1 MIKFDITDKDI
12 KNMFQYI
19 ESIDKYDDVSIP
31 EIMKRRQGR
40 GRKPADLS
48 LINKLRAKEMND
60 IAIYV
65 AIFLSKET
73 TNKWSIEDIESVLE
87 NRNFIDETLI
97 PLLEKENK
105 QTLDLTEEQKKELA
119 YKIQTNI
126 LQNEKETI
134 TMIGNYI
141 TERRNKNTI
150 FVHQLSQQ
158 QLESIFNLIKDCFE
172 IFERLIKDFNISNYL
187 NYQQDDNNLTTT
199 YSFMNNLINISLSTE
214 ITSSIEELTDLI
226 NSNELNEN
234 GIKSA
239 NKYINKLKK
248 AENIFNK
255 IAERTIIWVESND
268 SITDINSLE
277 NYFNQIEDEREK
289 ASKVINKYK
298 KIKNTDI
305 ILNDGIKTE
314 KWDYS
319 KLMNHI
325 KKEARLKAQ
334 SLNVNTVT
342 NSELISIS
350 DKMAQ
355 EMIIKNPGIQDYL
368 MEDGYHDY
376 IGELSSLISMQLKS
390 KYIMV
395 GRPKGVDD
403 EQI

>member
-12 KNMFQYI
+12 KDMFQYI

-31 EIMKRRQGR
+31 EIMKRQQGR

-48 LINKLRAKEMND
+48 LINKLRSKEMND

-97 PLLEKENK
+97 PLLEKENN

-134 TMIGNYI
+134 TMIGSYI
-141 TERRNKNTI
+141 NERKNKNTI
-150 FVHQLSQQ
+150 FVHQLSQT
-158 QLESIFNLIKDCFE
+158 QLESIFNLIKDCLE
-172 IFERLIKDFNISNYL
+172 IFERLIQGFDIGNFL
-187 NYQQDDNNLTTT
+187 NHEQSDNSLQTT
-199 YSFMNNLINISLSTE
+199 YAFMNNLINISLATE
-214 ITSSIEELTDLI
+214 ITTSIEELNDLLQ
-226 NSNELNEN
+226 SSELTEN
-234 GIKSA
+234 GRLRAKQ
-239 NKYINKLKK
+239 YLEKLMK

-255 IAERTIIWVESND
+255 IAERTIIWVEAND
-268 SITDINSLE
+268 SITDLNSLE

-289 ASKVINKYK
+289 ALKVINKYK

-305 ILNDGIKTE
+305 ILNDGIKKE
-314 KWDYS
+314 VWDDV
-319 KLMNHI
+319 KFNEFI
-325 KKEARLKAQ
+325 KKETRLKAQ
-334 SLNVNTVT
+334 SLNT
-342 NSELISIS
+342 NNITDNELIDIS
-350 DKMAQ
+350 NEMALD
-355 EMIIKNPGIQDYL
+355 IINKNPDMKDYL
-368 MEDGYHDY
+368 KQEGHHDY
-376 IGELSSLISMQLKS
+376 VGELSSIIATQLKS

-395 GRPKGVDD
+395 GRPKGV
-403 EQI
+403 ESE